1 MQGNHVDGLRRG
13 HGMRARQLLRARSE
27 RGASAV
33 EFALIVIPL
42 FVLLLG
48 IIQFSL
54 WFWAYQVGS
63 HAAREGA
70 RVAAVNPCDTAA
82 IQARVVDRVGGAGTG
97 VSTPPPT
104 KPSPVKVGDTVEVSV
119 SFTPRSIAALFTLPA
134 INKSAEARVENV
146 PAGGC

>member
-70 RVAAVNPCDTAA
+70 RVAAVDPCDVAA
-82 IQARVVDRVGGAGTG
+82 AEARALDRVGGAGTG
-97 VSTPPPT
+97 FDADVTTSAT
-104 KPSPVKVGDTVEVSV
+104 PVKVGDSVTVNVT
-119 SFTPRSIAALFTLPA
+119 FTPRSIGNFFTLPD
-134 INKSAEARVENV
+134 IDKTAEARVENV